1 MTSKHVAVAVVL
13 AAAATFSSTADAAGG
28 VRLGFGGPLGT
39 FTATPSKGAGSSNLH
54 AHRVKQAARKS
65 RAAAPVRETARRSEK
80 VAPRIAAQAEHAPR
94 APRSSEAPRQDVA
107 KADIASDRVAPL
119 TGSSALIQ
127 SALPDTEHDEM
138 RAPTGHE
145 ATAEAPAGQDSAV
158 DAEETATEASHG
170 ESRGTATCSKFIPA
184 VGMTVTVACDD

>member
-1 MTSKHVAVAVVL
+1 MIPKHVAVAVVL

-39 FTATPSKGAGSSNLH
+39 FTATPSKGAGSSNFH
-54 AHRVKQAARKS
+54 APRVKQAARKS
-65 RAAAPVRETARRSEK
+65 RAAAPVRQAAKRSEK
-80 VAPRIAAQAEHAPR
+80 VAPRIAGRAER
-94 APRSSEAPRQDVA
+94 ASRTSPSSEAPRQVVA

-127 SALPDTEHDEM
+127 SALLYTEHDEM

-158 DAEETATEASHG
+158 DADEMATEASRV